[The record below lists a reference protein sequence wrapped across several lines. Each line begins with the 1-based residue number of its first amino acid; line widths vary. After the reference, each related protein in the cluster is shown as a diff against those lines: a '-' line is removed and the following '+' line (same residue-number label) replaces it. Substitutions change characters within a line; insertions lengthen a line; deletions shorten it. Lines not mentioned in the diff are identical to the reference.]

1 MKTIVT
7 HSAVIQKT
15 CSNRNGS
22 LETNTTDSAV
32 TEKVSDP
39 PVIQRTGSNQKGSSE
54 NNTEKQ
60 INTEIQDSATA
71 PNTVAD
77 VKNPTNGSK
86 KINPTRRVD
95 FIDLIY
101 RVPEH
106 TQLPGE
112 DIQKEWSH
120 KKTIICWKSDKGN
133 NRKRYHRASWN

>member
-15 CSNRNGS
+15 GSNRNGS

-60 INTEIQDSATA
+60 INTEIQDSPTT
-71 PNTVAD
+71 PNTVAN
-77 VKNPTNGSK
+77 VKNSTNGSK
-86 KINPTRRVD
+86 KTNPTRRVD
-95 FIDLIY
+95 LIDLIP

-112 DIQKEWSH
+112 DI
-120 KKTIICWKSDKGN
+120 KKNEVTKKQNYMLEI
-133 NRKRYHRASWN
+133 

>member
-1 MKTIVT
+1 MKTIV
-7 HSAVIQKT
+7 SAVIQKT
-15 CSNRNGS
+15 GSNRNGS

-60 INTEIQDSATA
+60 INTEIQDSPTT

-86 KINPTRRVD
+86 TLNGFEYSSRKLVTETAWNPHNFDTDKSIPMGNAVD
-95 FIDLIY
+95 TLVQY
-101 RVPEH
+101 
-106 TQLPGE
+106 
-112 DIQKEWSH
+112 
-120 KKTIICWKSDKGN
+120 
-133 NRKRYHRASWN
+133 